1 MRIIKIILWLTFCLL
16 PLTSYAELFRNAY
29 LSFELPPNWKCSNE
43 VTEWVCISNYSQRS
57 KEAIIILTAK
67 EVGPTDSLQQ
77 YMAHLNQKKPLQSK
91 KGQQLMSH
99 VYTVKQVQIN
109 GHPWV
114 DGLHINSEVENYYTR
129 YLTTTKGNIAV
140 LVTFSG
146 HKQHYT
152 KYSADFF
159 KAIQSLR
166 VIPPQNGLAKG
177 SGSLGPGSKNQE
189 LIGGGGLAGLEMGSN
204 QFPEEQSGEGFSD
217 SQTKIAGLA
226 LLLAAIGFYLLRR
239 RKKG

>member
-1 MRIIKIILWLTFCLL
+1 MRTLLLNFWLAIFLF
-16 PLTSYAELFRNAY
+16 PVVSQAELFRNAY
-29 LSFELPPNWKCSNE
+29 LSFELPPNWKCAIE
-43 VTEWVCISNYSQRS
+43 GTEWVCVSKYSQRA

-67 EVGPTDSLQQ
+67 EKGPTDSLQQ
-77 YMAHLNQKKPLQSK
+77 YTAHLKQKKPLQSK
-91 KGQQLMSH
+91 KGKQLMSH

-129 YLTTTKGNIAV
+129 YLATTKSNIAV

-166 VIPPQNGLAKG
+166 VIPPQPGLAKG
-177 SGSLGPGSKNQE
+177 PGAFGPGGRKNQE
-189 LIGGGGLAGLEMGSN
+189 VIGGGAMGGLDMGSD
-204 QFPEEQSGEGFSD
+204 QFPEEQGGGFSD
-217 SQTKIAGLA
+217 TQTKVAALA
-226 LLLAAIGFYLLRR
+226 LLLAAIGFYLLRK